1 MTVGKAA
8 NGLGNCGARKAA
20 TPIQRPEMS
29 PLYSA
34 NLRCSFKAT
43 SSRMNSVLSS
53 GAVPIRSALSACA
66 AAQGP
71 ARRVASGGAKV
82 GASQAYAFTQAKPA
96 TAVTK
101 ADRGR
106 LLKVNLRSRRSRGA
120 WYAFMG
126 DSLSA
131 RGGGC
136 RGLRVALFGC
146 ATWQQ
151 EVGDA
156 GDDPRFCG
164 LPWPVWAGM
173 QGAMLAKDR

>member
-1 MTVGKAA
+1 MTIRKAA

-20 TPIQRPEMS
+20 APIQRPEMS

-34 NLRCSFKAT
+34 NLRCCFKAT
-43 SSRMNSVLSS
+43 SSRMNSILSR
-53 GAVPIRSALSACA
+53 GAAPIRSALRAWA

-71 ARRVASGGAKV
+71 ARRAASGAAKV
-82 GASQAYAFTQAKPA
+82 GASQAYPFTQATPG

-106 LLKVNLRSRRSRGA
+106 LLRVNFRSRRSRGA

-136 RGLRVALFGC
+136 RAPRLALFGGAC
-146 ATWQQ
+146 WPL
-151 EVGDA
+151 EVADV
-156 GDDPRFCG
+156 GDDPSFCG

-173 QGAMLAKDR
+173 QRAILAKDR

>member
-20 TPIQRPEMS
+20 APIQRPEMS

-34 NLRCSFKAT
+34 NLRCCFKAT

-53 GAVPIRSALSACA
+53 GASANRSELRAWA

-71 ARRVASGGAKV
+71 ARRAASGAAKI

-101 ADRGR
+101 VDRGR
-106 LLKVNLRSRRSRGA
+106 LFRVNFRSRRSRGA

-126 DSLSA
+126 HRL
-131 RGGGC
+131 
-136 RGLRVALFGC
+136 
-146 ATWQQ
+146 
-151 EVGDA
+151 
-156 GDDPRFCG
+156 
-164 LPWPVWAGM
+164 
-173 QGAMLAKDR
+173 DRKST